1 MKLDLALPLFALI
14 DRKKVDPEKSDLAEL
29 AGHLGEHFMEAH
41 GIVHEAVSI
50 EGGNTRGGSGELYFV
65 MLGVPQE
72 SWPAFLALAEVQRA
86 VPFVFRA
93 EADGR
98 FSLHPLNRA
107 R

>member
-14 DRKKVDPEKSDLAEL
+14 DRKKVDPEKSDLARL
-29 AGHLGEHFMEAH
+29 AEQLGEHLMTAH
-41 GIVHEAVSI
+41 GIVHEAAAI
-50 EGGNTRGGSGELYFV
+50 EGGEARGGAGELYLV
-65 MLGVPQE
+65 LLGVPRE

-86 VPFVFRA
+86 IPFVFRS
-93 EADGR
+93 EEDGR